1 MSMLHLYPD
10 RIIGEARAFDTA
22 APQPPSERARLA
34 RAEAIR
40 VLTTASNDR
49 ADAEQDY
56 LDARAA
62 HHRAYAAALAADF
75 SAADLEHLGLT
86 PPTLPR

>member
-1 MSMLHLYPD
+1 MSMLHLDPD
-10 RIIGEARAFDTA
+10 RIIGEARALDTTA
-22 APQPPSERARLA
+22 AQAPSERTRLA

-40 VLTTASNDR
+40 VLTTAANDR

-62 HHRAYAAALAADF
+62 HRRAYETARAADF
-75 SAADLEHLGLT
+75 SAADLEQLGLT
-86 PPTLPR
+86 PPTLAP